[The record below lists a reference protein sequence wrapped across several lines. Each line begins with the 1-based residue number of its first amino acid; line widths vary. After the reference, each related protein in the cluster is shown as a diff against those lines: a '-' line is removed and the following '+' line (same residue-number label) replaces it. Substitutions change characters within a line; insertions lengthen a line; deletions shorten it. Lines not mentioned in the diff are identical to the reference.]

1 MRGLKNMH
9 ARLAKVISSTG
20 SRLSRAVT
28 QAGTTFTRMKKS
40 DVAEAMIATW
50 CIEYLRIRKVGG
62 FNVVEIV
69 VISALMLGV
78 KTIVIEAGRRRYSDK
93 GKRFVMP
100 DENTQVEPVGNHR
113 GSANAHR
120 QPRRNYRYVRIE
132 D

>member
-1 MRGLKNMH
+1 
-9 ARLAKVISSTG
+9 
-20 SRLSRAVT
+20 
-28 QAGTTFTRMKKS
+28 MKKS

-113 GSANAHR
+113 DSTHAHR
-120 QPRRNYRYVRIE
+120 RSRRNYRYVRIE